1 MKSLVLIG
9 ALVVAG
15 LIGGGLWAV
24 WTFIASKQP
33 RRARK

>member
-1 MKSLVLIG
+1 MKALVLVG

-15 LIGGGLWAV
+15 LIGGGLWAAYQ
-24 WTFIASKQP
+24 FIISKQP

>member
-1 MKSLVLIG
+1 MKALVLVG

-24 WTFIASKQP
+24 YNFVIAKQP
-33 RRARK
+33 RRTRK